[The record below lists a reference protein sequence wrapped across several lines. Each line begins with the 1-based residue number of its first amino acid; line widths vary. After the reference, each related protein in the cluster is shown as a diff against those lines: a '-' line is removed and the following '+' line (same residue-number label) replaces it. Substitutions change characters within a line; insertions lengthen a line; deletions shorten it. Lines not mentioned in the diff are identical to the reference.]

1 MVFIDRG
8 TVQDLDDIKN
18 FPVGEQDLLVVGFP
32 KSGTSWLQ
40 VMITNLWDDWKTC
53 GGGQRKVPSLHG
65 KNAFEGKYY
74 GYADALALESPR
86 LIKTHLHLELMP
98 SRWPERGK
106 VVHITRNPKDVC
118 VSLYH
123 ELRHMRRTD
132 PGAEVQAEDF
142 RSHVEDFLAGE
153 VPWGPFTDNV
163 LGWHKFE
170 HPNLLKITYEDA
182 RRHTADVLERIVV
195 FVGRPTPEGR
205 AAQVVAETDFETMK
219 NSELRNQIN
228 HPDMREDTATPF
240 MRKGIVG
247 DWKDWLTVAQ
257 SERMDREIVAPLQ
270 DAGLELIYE

>member
-18 FPVGEQDLLVVGFP
+18 FPVGDGDVLVVGFP

-53 GGGQRKVPSLHG
+53 GGELRKVPSLHG
-65 KNAFEGKYY
+65 RHTFEGKYY

-86 LIKTHLHLELMP
+86 LLKTHLHLELMP
-98 SRWPERGK
+98 RRWPDTGK

-123 ELRHMRRTD
+123 EMRHMHRND
-132 PGAEVQAEDF
+132 PNAEMHAENFRAHFEDF
-142 RSHVEDFLAGE
+142 VAGH

-163 LGWHKFE
+163 LGWHKME

-182 RRHTADVLERIVV
+182 RRNTTAVLERVV
-195 FVGRPTPEGR
+195 KFVGRPVADGR
-205 AAQVVAETDFETMK
+205 LAEVVASTEFEAMK
-219 NSELRNQIN
+219 KSELRNQIN

-257 SERMDREIVAPLQ
+257 NERMEREIVAPLQ
-270 DAGLELIYE
+270 AAGLELTYE

>member
-18 FPVGEQDLLVVGFP
+18 FPLGDDDLLVVGFP

-40 VMITNLWDDWKTC
+40 VMITDLWDDWQTC
-53 GGGQRKVPSLHG
+53 GGEKRKVPSLHG
-65 KNAFEGKYY
+65 KNSFEGKYY
-74 GYADALALESPR
+74 GYADALALVSPR

-98 SRWPERGK
+98 RRWPEHGK

-132 PGAEVQAEDF
+132 PSAEVQADDF
-142 RSHVEDFLAGE
+142 RSHVDDFLAGE

-163 LGWHKFE
+163 LGWHKMA
-170 HPNLLKITYEDA
+170 HPNLLKITYEDTRRNPTEVLA
-182 RRHTADVLERIVV
+182 RVAT
-195 FVGRPTPEGR
+195 FVGRPTLDGR
-205 AAQVVAETDFETMK
+205 LAQVVAATEFDTMK
-219 NSELRNQIN
+219 NSDLRNQIN
-228 HPDMREDTATPF
+228 HPDMREDTTTPF

-257 SERMDREIVAPLQ
+257 NERMDREIVAPLQ
-270 DAGLELIYE
+270 AAGLDLIYE

>member
-8 TVQDLDDIKN
+8 TVQDLGDIKH
-18 FPVGEQDLLVVGFP
+18 FPLEDDDLLVVGFP

-65 KNAFEGKYY
+65 RNAFEGKYY

-86 LIKTHLHLELMP
+86 LMKTHLHLELMP
-98 SRWPERGK
+98 SRWPQHGK

-132 PGAEVQAEDF
+132 PSAEVQAEDF
-142 RSHVEDFLAGE
+142 SSHVDDFLAGR

-163 LGWHKFE
+163 LGWHKME
-170 HPNLLKITYEDA
+170 HPNLFKTTYEQA
-182 RRHTADVLERIVV
+182 RRNTTAVLESIID
-195 FVGRPTPEGR
+195 FVGRPVPEGR
-205 AAQVVAETDFETMK
+205 VAEVVATTDFDAMK
-219 NSELRNQIN
+219 KSDLRNQIN
-228 HPDMREDTATPF
+228 HPDMREDTTTPF

-247 DWKDWLTVAQ
+247 DWKDWFTVAQ
-257 SERMDREIVAPLQ
+257 SERMDDEIVAPL
-270 DAGLELIYE
+270 DAAGLELIYE

>member
-8 TVQDLDDIKN
+8 TVQDLDDIKR
-18 FPVGEQDLLVVGFP
+18 FPVEDGDLLVVGFP

-53 GGGQRKVPSLHG
+53 GGEKRKVPSLHG
-65 KNAFEGKYY
+65 RNAFEGKYY

-98 SRWPERGK
+98 SRWPDHGK

-132 PGAEVQAEDF
+132 PSAEVQAEGF
-142 RSHVEDFLAGE
+142 RSHVVDFLAGE

-163 LGWHKFE
+163 LGWHKMD

-182 RRHTADVLERIVV
+182 RRNTAAVLERIVD
-195 FVGRPTPEGR
+195 FVGHPVPEGR
-205 AAQVVAETDFETMK
+205 LAEVIATTEFDAMK
-219 NSELRNQIN
+219 KSDLRNQIN

-240 MRKGIVG
+240 MRKGVVG

-257 SERMDREIVAPLQ
+257 NERMDLEIVAQLQ
-270 DAGLELIYE
+270 AAGLELVYE